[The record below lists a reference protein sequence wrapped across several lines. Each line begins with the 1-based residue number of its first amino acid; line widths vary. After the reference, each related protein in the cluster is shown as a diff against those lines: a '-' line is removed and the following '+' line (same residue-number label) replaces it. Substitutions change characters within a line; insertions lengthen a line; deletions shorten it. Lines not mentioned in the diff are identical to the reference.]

1 MVELPITDF
10 SLNNFYI
17 NSLEIK
23 DSKLKLENKLEYI
36 DKFYDK
42 IKYNNSEN
50 NKFRF
55 D

>member
-23 DSKLKLENKLEYI
+23 NSKLNVENKLEFI

-42 IKYNNSEN
+42 IKYINSEN
-50 NKFRF
+50 NKFSF